1 MESIE
6 TLSDD
11 LDEAGLL
18 LTIEEDDWNA
28 VCHPDISDANG
39 LSVSQKHGAPFA
51 FRTSGD
57 PPSPSEVGNRFS
69 EQFDA
74 KVSAVYDLI
83 DESDDPLETILD
95 LEPDSLLTGVDE

>member
-6 TLSDD
+6 ALTDD
-11 LDEAGLL
+11 LDSDKVL

-28 VCHPDISDANG
+28 VCHPQIEGATH
-39 LSVSQKHGAPFA
+39 VSQKHGAPFA

-57 PPSPSEVGNRFS
+57 PPSPTEVGDLFS
-69 EQFDA
+69 EQFDS

-95 LEPDSLLTGVDE
+95 LEPDKL

>member
-6 TLSDD
+6 ALSDD

-28 VCHPDISDANG
+28 VCHPQIEGATH
-39 LSVSQKHGAPFA
+39 VSQKHGAPFH

-57 PPSPSEVGNRFS
+57 PPSPTEVGDRFS
-69 EQFDA
+69 EQFDS

-95 LEPDSLLTGVDE
+95 LEPDQL